1 MSWVSEIIT
10 NFIVWCLVENDFYLC
25 PKFYS
30 SFEILNQ
37 TSKTKMSLEFRM
49 NNSITIII
57 CCISYSVIPLINR
70 NQKLTCVD
78 FVLLAIA
85 CFVIYYLNL
94 ITKNYKEKID
104 RYYNINNKFLTG
116 YLESKND
123 SGGILYVINDN
134 YQYDDNLIFQKIERD
149 CEIGF
154 LKNEDLIIKGVVI
167 NNCKWHVDKDSDVYV
182 KRNFIRLLQKYDD
195 AKQTIKRSFALVN
208 HNENVEI
215 VYRPRDDGS
224 KYIVSLAVGKTF
236 TEYMYLEYVIKMQTL
251 CILYVLST
259 LVMCLYK

>member
-1 MSWVSEIIT
+1 
-10 NFIVWCLVENDFYLC
+10 LVENDFYLC

-94 ITKNYKEKID
+94 ITKNYKEKI
-104 RYYNINNKFLTG
+104 
-116 YLESKND
+116 
-123 SGGILYVINDN
+123 
-134 YQYDDNLIFQKIERD
+134 ERD

-154 LKNEDLIIKGVVI
+154 LKNEALIIKGVVI
-167 NNCKWHVDKDSDVYV
+167 NNCKWHVDKDSGVYV

-195 AKQTIKRSFALVN
+195 AKQAIKRSFALVN